1 MASKNRFENNV
12 RIKNKRARY
21 EYTLFDDYVAG
32 LELRG
37 TEIKSIRESKANIND
52 AFVQERDGEMFVR
65 NMYIAEYEQGT
76 HNNHEP
82 RRDRKL
88 LLSKREINKISKHL
102 ILKGQSAIPTL
113 LFINENGMAK
123 LAFSTAQGKKLYDKR
138 EDLKKRDVELN
149 LKRTNDY

>member
-1 MASKNRFENNV
+1 MANNRFENTV

-32 LELRG
+32 LELQG

-52 AFVQERDGEMFVR
+52 AFVQERAGEMYIR
-65 NMYIAEYEQGT
+65 NMYISEYEQGT

-88 LLSKREINKISKHL
+88 LLNKREIKKISKHL

-123 LAFSTAQGKKLYDKR
+123 LAFSTAQGKKLFDKR

-149 LKRTNDY
+149 LKRTSDY